1 LSRELVERAMH
12 GDRDAFGI
20 IAERRLAR
28 LTGTAGLI
36 LRDADAADDA
46 AQETL
51 VRAWRDLPGLRDP
64 DRFDPWLHRILVRA
78 CGDHLR
84 RRGRDTA
91 RRSDAIPDMAGAD
104 EAARHADR
112 DEMDRALD
120 RLSVEQR
127 TAVVLHYYLGLSHP
141 EIAGATGQP
150 IGTVKSRLSRALD
163 HLQAALAAD
172 ARVGAPREGST

>member
-1 LSRELVERAMH
+1 MR

-20 IAERRLAR
+20 LAGRAQPRLV
-28 LTGTAGLI
+28 GTAGLI

-64 DRFDPWLHRILVRA
+64 ERFEAWLHRVLVRA
-78 CGDHLR
+78 CGDQAR
-84 RRGRDTA
+84 RRQRDRD
-91 RRSDAIPDMAGAD
+91 RRTDVEPERHTSDASQ
-104 EAARHADR
+104 RLADR
-112 DEMDRALD
+112 DEMERALA

-141 EIAGATGQP
+141 EIAEASGLP

-163 HLQAALAAD
+163 VLQAALAAD
-172 ARVGAPREGST
+172 ARVAVPREGAT

>member
-1 LSRELVERAMH
+1 MH

-20 IAERRLAR
+20 LAERALPRLV
-28 LTGTAGLI
+28 GTAGLI
-36 LRDADAADDA
+36 LRDPDAADDA

-64 DRFDPWLHRILVRA
+64 DRFDAWLHRVLVRA
-78 CGDHLR
+78 CGDQVR
-84 RRGRDTA
+84 RRQRD
-91 RRSDAIPDMAGAD
+91 RRDASAAIAAPASPD
-104 EAARHADR
+104 AAQRVADR
-112 DEMDRALD
+112 DEMERALG

-141 EIAGATGQP
+141 EVAEATGQP

-163 HLQAALAAD
+163 LLQAALAAD
-172 ARVGAPREGST
+172 ARAGVPREGSA

>member
-1 LSRELVERAMH
+1 MH

-20 IAERRLAR
+20 LAERSLPRLV
-28 LTGTAGLI
+28 GTAGLI

-64 DRFDPWLHRILVRA
+64 DRFDAWLHRVLVRA
-78 CGDHLR
+78 CGDQVR
-84 RRGRDTA
+84 RRQRD
-91 RRSDAIPDMAGAD
+91 RRDASAAVVAPDQPDASQRA
-104 EAARHADR
+104 ADR
-112 DEMDRALD
+112 DEMERALE

-141 EIAGATGQP
+141 EIAEATGQP

-163 HLQAALAAD
+163 ALQAALAAD
-172 ARVGAPREGST
+172 ARVGAPREGSA